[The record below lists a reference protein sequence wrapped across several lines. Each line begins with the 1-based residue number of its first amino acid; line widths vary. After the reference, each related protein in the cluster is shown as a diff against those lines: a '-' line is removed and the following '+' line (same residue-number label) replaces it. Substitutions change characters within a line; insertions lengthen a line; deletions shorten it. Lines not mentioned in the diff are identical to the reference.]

1 MNCAF
6 YTKYYILATL
16 TKENN
21 TDSKTREKKNETT
34 FRNYN

>member
-21 TDSKTREKKNETT
+21 TDSKTRKKK
-34 FRNYN
+34 